1 MMGEVRH
8 EGPEP
13 IYFTR
18 HPLGCML
25 TVVKRTSSA
34 IERELKQTRPF
45 GNRRQEAAVGLMR
58 TADLLRRLLEQALEP
73 KGITAQQFNVL
84 RILRGARPEPLP
96 TLEIAERMIER
107 TPGITGLLDRLEAK
121 KLVRRDR
128 CESDRRQVLCSITAA
143 GLELLRGVDAI
154 VNDVESQSLG
164 RLSDVQTRQLIR
176 LLDAIREGQS

>member
-1 MMGEVRH
+1 MS
-8 EGPEP
+8 
-13 IYFTR
+13 
-18 HPLGCML
+18 
-25 TVVKRTSSA
+25 VVKRTPSA

-45 GNRRQEAAVGLMR
+45 PTRGGEAAVSLMR

-73 KGITAQQFNVL
+73 SGVTAQQYNVL

-107 TPGITGLLDRLEAK
+107 TPGITRLLDRLEAK

-128 CESDRRQVLCSITAA
+128 CESDRRQVLCTITAA
-143 GLELLRGVDAI
+143 GLELLRDVDVI
-154 VNDVESQSLG
+154 VNDIESRNFG